1 MKRLNFETLFNQK
14 VDWINTN
21 IEILSEQK
29 EYDTIVPK
37 KFFDMAN
44 ADVIH
49 AYSLKRK
56 LLDKNLYLSVLTK
69 TERTIIVYIFVY
81 KLTLKEISEEHGVS
95 THTIDTIYKRSIQ
108 KIKESLQC

>member
-44 ADVIH
+44 ADVIR

-56 LLDKNLYLSVLTK
+56 LLDKNLKFVCRELKKEHKLQRKIEKVLYRNERKQTK
-69 TERTIIVYIFVY
+69 LFRPTG
-81 KLTLKEISEEHGVS
+81 TLDRRASGG
-95 THTIDTIYKRSIQ
+95 KRAGR
-108 KIKESLQC
+108 